1 MNLSFLPYKI
11 VVLVKDQSSHMCV
24 LLKKH
29 RRKYANSYVYVVHG
43 QKRIVLTFQPFYR
56 LLIIFHLKILIILLN
71 QANQCLHHLL
81 KYYLECQ
88 YEVDKMMM
96 NDELEKNVK
105 EKNVVIDPKKKDDG
119 VVNKIGVMKNDEL
132 KNGELKNDEPK
143 NDEPKNEELTNDELT
158 NAEPK
163 NEEPKNEE
171 LKKEDIKNNKN
182 KNGRLPSAASQVL
195 TTLRLIVEIRL
206 IVMTMEEE

>member
-1 MNLSFLPYKI
+1 
-11 VVLVKDQSSHMCV
+11 
-24 LLKKH
+24 
-29 RRKYANSYVYVVHG
+29 
-43 QKRIVLTFQPFYR
+43 
-56 LLIIFHLKILIILLN
+56 
-71 QANQCLHHLL
+71 
-81 KYYLECQ
+81 
-88 YEVDKMMM
+88 MMM
-96 NDELEKNVK
+96 NDQLEKNVK

-182 KNGRLPSAASQVL
+182 KNGRLPSAAPQVL